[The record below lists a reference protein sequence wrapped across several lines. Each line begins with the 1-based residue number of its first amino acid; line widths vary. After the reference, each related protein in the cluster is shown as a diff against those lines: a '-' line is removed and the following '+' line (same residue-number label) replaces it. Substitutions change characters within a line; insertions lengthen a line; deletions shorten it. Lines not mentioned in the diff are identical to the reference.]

1 MRIQGLK
8 NAPMGTHNIVRYV
21 TYNGEKKIVS
31 TYKMERSGNEIKLFH
46 EEVDITETVRSIEFK
61 KSGVLLM
68 APLRQIIPWEFIMLG
83 VDLLKIYIIDTN
95 L

>member
-68 APLRQIIPWEFIMLG
+68 WIKPSRLGLLYSVEPL
-83 VDLLKIYIIDTN
+83 D
-95 L
+95 

>member
-31 TYKMERSGNEIKLFH
+31 TYKMERSGNEIKLLD
-46 EEVDITETVRSIEFK
+46 EEVDITETGRSIEFK

-68 APLRQIIPWEFIMLG
+68 WIKPSRLGLLYSIEPL
-83 VDLLKIYIIDTN
+83 D
-95 L
+95 

>member
-21 TYNGEKKIVS
+21 TYNGVKKIVS

-68 APLRQIIPWEFIMLG
+68 WIKPSRLGLLYSIEPL
-83 VDLLKIYIIDTN
+83 D
-95 L
+95 

>member
-61 KSGVLLM
+61 KIGVLLM
-68 APLRQIIPWEFIMLG
+68 WIKPSRLGLLYSIEPL
-83 VDLLKIYIIDTN
+83 D
-95 L
+95 

>member
-31 TYKMERSGNEIKLFH
+31 TYKMERYGNEIKLFH

-68 APLRQIIPWEFIMLG
+68 WIKPSRLGLLYSIEPL
-83 VDLLKIYIIDTN
+83 D
-95 L
+95 

>member
-8 NAPMGTHNIVRYV
+8 NAPMGTHNVVRYV
-21 TYNGEKKIVS
+21 TYNGEKTIVS

-46 EEVDITETVRSIEFK
+46 EENDITETVRSIEFK

-68 APLRQIIPWEFIMLG
+68 WIKPSRLGLLYSIEPL
-83 VDLLKIYIIDTN
+83 D
-95 L
+95 

>member
-8 NAPMGTHNIVRYV
+8 NATMGTHNIVRYV

-68 APLRQIIPWEFIMLG
+68 WIKPSRLGLLYSIEPL
-83 VDLLKIYIIDTN
+83 D
-95 L
+95 

>member
-8 NAPMGTHNIVRYV
+8 NAPMGTNNIVRYV

-68 APLRQIIPWEFIMLG
+68 WIKPSRLGLLYSVEPL
-83 VDLLKIYIIDTN
+83 D
-95 L
+95 

>member
-46 EEVDITETVRSIEFK
+46 EENDITETVRSIEFK

-68 APLRQIIPWEFIMLG
+68 WIKPSRLGLLYSIEPL
-83 VDLLKIYIIDTN
+83 D
-95 L
+95 

>member
-31 TYKMERSGNEIKLFH
+31 TYKMERSGNKIKLFH

-68 APLRQIIPWEFIMLG
+68 WIKPSRLGLLYSIEPL
-83 VDLLKIYIIDTN
+83 D
-95 L
+95 